1 MIGWIRFKRRRRPR
15 LLSAVLFAL
24 VMAGVVGLV
33 SAAAANATRIVGGS
47 AAERA
52 VLRQIVAALGPT
64 RIPELRIVPV
74 DGGVK
79 LKTNVRAIRPSWDAL
94 VIGGSFDER
103 TPELGLPPL
112 LEVDAGQAGWPI
124 SSAGNTQPPPAT
136 ALSIVGVAA
145 VPLGV
150 ARYAETVTSVPT
162 GV

>member
-1 MIGWIRFKRRRRPR
+1 MIGWIRLKRRRRPR
-15 LLSAVLFAL
+15 LLRAVLFAL

-103 TPELGLPPL
+103 SPNSACRRCSRWTR
-112 LEVDAGQAGWPI
+112 ARQAG
-124 SSAGNTQPPPAT
+124 
-136 ALSIVGVAA
+136 
-145 VPLGV
+145 
-150 ARYAETVTSVPT
+150 R
-162 GV
+162 